1 VNPDSADDVV
11 GFLCECGD
19 ESCTETLS
27 LSLSLSRSR
36 NTRPCEPNGR
46 ISLLRGHEILD
57 VESPIHETDRFLVV
71 QKFREEAAAVI
82 ETDPRS

>member
-1 VNPDSADDVV
+1 VNPDRADDVV

-19 ESCTETLS
+19 ESCTKTVS
-27 LSLSLSRSR
+27 LSVQEYEAVRAER
-36 NTRPCEPNGR
+36 THFA
-46 ISLLRGHEILD
+46 LLRGHEILD

-71 QKFREEAAAVI
+71 QKFREEAAAAI

>member
-1 VNPDSADDVV
+1 VNPDRADDVV

-19 ESCTETLS
+19 ESCTETVS
-27 LSLSLSRSR
+27 LSVEEYEAVRAER
-36 NTRPCEPNGR
+36 THFA
-46 ISLLRGHEILD
+46 LLRDHEILD

-71 QKFREEAAAVI
+71 QKFRERAAAAI